1 VSREIEDLDRDT
13 MTEKE
18 TRGRSRMLIP
28 TIIMGAIALALVLL
42 AYFRH
47 QGELATG
54 MKSFMGMTVEV
65 LPLLLFA
72 FIVAGLAQAM
82 IPKETVA
89 GWVGEESGFRGLL
102 IGTMAGGFIPGGP
115 YVSLPIAA
123 GFLKAGAGIGT
134 MVAFIA
140 AWSLW
145 GISRMPL
152 EVGVM
157 GWKFTGVRLACT
169 FFFPPIAG
177 LLAHV
182 FFSGVK

>member
-1 VSREIEDLDRDT
+1 
-13 MTEKE
+13 MKEKE
-18 TRGRSRMLIP
+18 AKGRSRMLIP
-28 TIIMGAIALALVLL
+28 TIIMGAIAIALVIL
-42 AYFRH
+42 AQVRH
-47 QGELATG
+47 RGELYTG
-54 MKSFMGMTVEV
+54 MESSMKMTLEV
-65 LPLLLFA
+65 LPMLVFA

-82 IPKETVA
+82 IPKDTIA
-89 GWVGEESGFRGLL
+89 SWVGEESGLRGLL
-102 IGTMAGGFIPGGP
+102 IGTAAGGFIPGGP

-123 GFLKAGAGIGT
+123 GFLKAGAGMGT

-152 EVGVM
+152 EVGIM

-177 LLAHV
+177 LLAHT
-182 FFSGVK
+182 FFSGAK